1 MIVSFIYGGQSYVNF
16 DTESDTF
23 KLLSIPQSEK
33 DKVVSDAKWKVIREK
48 RDPLMRET
56 DWTQMPD
63 AQLTDEKKAEFTVYR
78 QTLRD
83 IPQTYSD
90 PDAVVWPEKPTI

>member
-1 MIVSFIYGGQSYVNF
+1 MKKPGLMPGMHPDIHWDEIRKYRDYLVS
-16 DTESDTF
+16 
-23 KLLSIPQSEK
+23 K
-33 DKVVSDAKWKVIREK
+33 
-48 RDPLMRET
+48 T

-63 AQLTDEKKAEFTVYR
+63 APLDGAKKAEFTAYR

-90 PDAVVWPEKPTI
+90 PNSVVWPEKPTI